1 MTYAEFCDKYE
12 EKEKGL
18 HCKDKLSTYYFD
30 CPSVVKALAE
40 KGVSVSG
47 LVSEALKESNNETLA
62 AFFAFWAK
70 RLMQTID
77 LIYEEKEAFEME
89 VEPLSD
95 SLFCI
100 ANDLQDLIDEI
111 IDSKRLN
118 RDKLLKTLRILQ
130 RQAED
135 DSGK

>member
-1 MTYAEFCDKYE
+1 MTYVEFCDKYE

-18 HCKDKLSTYYFD
+18 HC
-30 CPSVVKALAE
+30 
-40 KGVSVSG
+40 
-47 LVSEALKESNNETLA
+47 
-62 AFFAFWAK
+62 
-70 RLMQTID
+70 ID

-100 ANDLQDLIDEI
+100 ANDLQDLIVEI
-111 IDSKRLN
+111 INSKRLN
-118 RDKLLKTLRILQ
+118 RDRLLKTLRVLQ

>member
-1 MTYAEFCDKYE
+1 
-12 EKEKGL
+12 
-18 HCKDKLSTYYFD
+18 
-30 CPSVVKALAE
+30 
-40 KGVSVSG
+40 
-47 LVSEALKESNNETLA
+47 
-62 AFFAFWAK
+62 
-70 RLMQTID
+70 MQTID